1 MTNKKLSKLTKSK
14 DRVEKHGEVFTP
26 KHTVQ
31 NMVGLVEEESYRI
44 DSRFL
49 EPACGNGNFLKIV
62 LERKFQTVKK
72 KYHKSEYEKK
82 HFALFSLMCIYGI
95 ELLEDNV
102 EECRDVLLSLYKDFL
117 LINESSDWYK
127 AGKNVLNLN
136 IIHGDALTI
145 QTINGKPIEFP
156 EWSYLGA
163 GKYQRRDFKFENLT
177 ERSSFKNTLFELL
190 EEDQLFTPTKTHASM
205 LVKDIK

>member
-1 MTNKKLSKLTKSK
+1 
-14 DRVEKHGEVFTP
+14 
-26 KHTVQ
+26 
-31 NMVGLVEEESYRI
+31 
-44 DSRFL
+44 
-49 EPACGNGNFLKIV
+49 
-62 LERKFQTVKK
+62 
-72 KYHKSEYEKK
+72 
-82 HFALFSLMCIYGI
+82 MCIYGI

-163 GKYQRRDFKFENLT
+163 GKYHRRDFKFENLT

>member
-1 MTNKKLSKLTKSK
+1 MAIQKQTNLTKSK
-14 DRVEKHGEVFTP
+14 ERVEKHGEVFTP
-26 KHTVQ
+26 KHTVLK
-31 NMVGLVEEESYRI
+31 MVDLVEEESYRI

-49 EPACGNGNFLKIV
+49 EPACGNGNFLKII
-62 LERKFQTVKK
+62 LERKFKTVLK
-72 KYHKSEYEKK
+72 KYHKSDYEKK
-82 HFALFSLMCIYGI
+82 HYALFSLMCVYGI

-102 EECRDVLLSLYKDFL
+102 EECRDALLSIYLDFL
-117 LINESSDWYK
+117 SIDESSIWYK
-127 AGKNVLNLN
+127 AGKNVLELN

-145 QTINGKPIEFP
+145 KSTDGNAIEFP

-190 EEDQLFTPTKTHASM
+190 EDNQLFTPTKTYASM
-205 LVKDIK
+205 QVKDIK